1 MELIIFLVILFIVI
15 IVIGKVS
22 DKRRNSSTITY
33 GKSSDAKQYDDQIID
48 NTLNRSSRP
57 ASNHQRTESYNES
70 PIQSYSKT
78 PKSGYVL
85 PTIEQLSKSA
95 EERGEDYITEIYFEV
110 KGLHYR
116 GSRAIY
122 EAEQLEKGE
131 VLNLVPEPDNP
142 ADKFAIRVHTANDVF
157 IGYVPK
163 ECSEELTRNRDKYID
178 CYVRYVKQGYDT
190 PYVKATARYYGE
202 IFVYGDEY
210 TDVLI
215 HKLKDYMQSAMVLK
229 KQEKWSEAADA
240 FLVAAEKERQLEY
253 KLKAYSEAC
262 ICLRKLKDYD
272 KEIEVIN
279 MQLSFYKELS
289 APKYVELKKRLET
302 AQRFKDSKSRRKTY
316 NGVSKK
322 GKMIAGIIDSLYF
335 HQINK

>member
-1 MELIIFLVILFIVI
+1 MEVLIFILVIVI
-15 IVIGKVS
+15 ASIAIGKIS
-22 DKRRNSSTITY
+22 DKRGNSSTTSY
-33 GKSSDAKQYDDQIID
+33 DKRNDAKQYDDLII
-48 NTLNRSSRP
+48 NRTLNNNRQSVSNRP
-57 ASNHQRTESYNES
+57 HAGSNNDT
-70 PIQSYSKT
+70 PTQSYSYPK
-78 PKSGYVL
+78 KSGFVV
-85 PTIEQLSKSA
+85 PTIEQLSKKA
-95 EERGEDYITEIYFEV
+95 DERGEDYITEIFFEV
-110 KGLHYR
+110 KGLYYR

-131 VLNLVPEPDNP
+131 ALNLVPEPDNP
-142 ADKFAIRVHTANDVF
+142 ADKFAIKVHTENDVF

-178 CYVRYVKQGYDT
+178 CFVRYVKQGYDA

-210 TDVLI
+210 TEVLI
-215 HKLKDYMQSAMVLK
+215 HKLKDYIQPAMVLK

-240 FLVAAEKERQLEY
+240 FLIAAEKERRLED

-272 KEIEVIN
+272 KEIEIIN

-289 APKYVELKKRLET
+289 APKYMELKKRLET
-302 AQRFKDSKSRRKTY
+302 AQRFKDSKNRRKTY

>member
-1 MELIIFLVILFIVI
+1 MEVLIFIIIIFIVI
-15 IVIGKVS
+15 IVIAKVS
-22 DKRRNSSTITY
+22 DKGDNSSTTTY

-57 ASNHQRTESYNES
+57 AHNHQRTESYNES
-70 PIQSYSKT
+70 PIQSYSKA
-78 PKSGYVL
+78 PKSGYVV
-85 PTIEQLSKSA
+85 PTIEHLSKRA
-95 EERGEDYITEIYFEV
+95 EERGEDYITEIFFEV
-110 KGLHYR
+110 KGLYYR

-122 EAEQLEKGE
+122 EAEQLKKGE

-142 ADKFAIRVHTANDVF
+142 ADKFAIRVHTENGVF

-163 ECSEELTRNRDKYID
+163 ECSEELTWNQDKYID
-178 CYVRYVKQGYDT
+178 CYVNYVKQGYDT

-210 TDVLI
+210 TEVLI

-240 FLVAAEKERQLEY
+240 FLVAAEKERRLED

-272 KEIEVIN
+272 KETEVIN

-302 AQRFKDSKSRRKTY
+302 AQRFKDSKNRRKTY

-322 GKMIAGIIDSLYF
+322 GKMIAEIIDSLYF
-335 HQINK
+335 HQIKK